1 MNLIVLIEKGSLQL
15 LIFCV
20 IIYDVK
26 MDILFSYA
34 EPNFSGTTNLYTA
47 GENL

>member
-1 MNLIVLIEKGSLQL
+1 MNLMAPVEKGSLQL

-34 EPNFSGTTNLYTA
+34 EPDFREAANLYIA